1 MRKQPSEY
9 HKQDIGSIY
18 YPWAW
23 ESKGVN
29 VSPEPRSILVNIS
42 CLFCV
47 RRYCGGEPNTRLQ
60 TCTFCQISSCIK
72 LEIKSM
78 LVTQSCLTFCKPH
91 GLWPMMLPCQWNS
104 PDKNARVGSHSLSR
118 GFSQP
123 RGQTLVS
130 CIAGRFFIIWATK
143 EGLPQS
149 QPT

>member
-29 VSPEPRSILVNIS
+29 SITRAQKHPGKHFLPVLCQTILWRRAQHQATDLHLLSDQQLHKIRDKKHVSHSIVSDFL
-42 CLFCV
+42 
-47 RRYCGGEPNTRLQ
+47 R
-60 TCTFCQISSCIK
+60 
-72 LEIKSM
+72 
-78 LVTQSCLTFCKPH
+78 PH

>member
-1 MRKQPSEY
+1 MRKQASEY

-29 VSPEPRSILVNIS
+29 SITRAQKHPGKHFLPVLCQTILWRRAQHQATDLHLLSDQQLHKIRDKKHVSHSIVSDFL
-42 CLFCV
+42 
-47 RRYCGGEPNTRLQ
+47 R
-60 TCTFCQISSCIK
+60 
-72 LEIKSM
+72 
-78 LVTQSCLTFCKPH
+78 PH